1 MNVVNVTDMVSYQE
15 IVTVK
20 DTRWTVTINAV
31 VQLKLMS
38 VESVTDM
45 EFQKETVI
53 VITTN
58 LIVNS
63 HVEVTLLLTD
73 AVYAMAQE
81 L

>member
-1 MNVVNVTDMVSYQE
+1 
-15 IVTVK
+15 
-20 DTRWTVTINAV
+20 
-31 VQLKLMS
+31 MS

-53 VITTN
+53 VMTTN
-58 LIVNS
+58 LIVNL
-63 HVEVTLLLTD
+63 HVEVTLLLTN

>member
-1 MNVVNVTDMVSYQE
+1 
-15 IVTVK
+15 
-20 DTRWTVTINAV
+20 
-31 VQLKLMS
+31 LMS

-53 VITTN
+53 VTATN
-58 LIVNS
+58 LIVHS
-63 HVEVTLLLTD
+63 HVEVALLLTD